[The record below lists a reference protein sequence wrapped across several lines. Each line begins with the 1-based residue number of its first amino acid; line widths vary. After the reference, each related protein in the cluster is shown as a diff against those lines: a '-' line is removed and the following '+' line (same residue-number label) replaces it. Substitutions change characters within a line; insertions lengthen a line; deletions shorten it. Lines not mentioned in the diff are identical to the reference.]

1 VIKAFQSRTWNSEV
15 LKEGRTQYGKEDY
28 GFKKLT
34 TFSLFWISWRAEMC
48 GMKEGA
54 TPKKALRSPS
64 AGGFWEPM
72 RQMRKQYST
81 DQEKGLILETKE

>member
-1 VIKAFQSRTWNSEV
+1 
-15 LKEGRTQYGKEDY
+15 
-28 GFKKLT
+28 
-34 TFSLFWISWRAEMC
+34 
-48 GMKEGA
+48 MKEGA